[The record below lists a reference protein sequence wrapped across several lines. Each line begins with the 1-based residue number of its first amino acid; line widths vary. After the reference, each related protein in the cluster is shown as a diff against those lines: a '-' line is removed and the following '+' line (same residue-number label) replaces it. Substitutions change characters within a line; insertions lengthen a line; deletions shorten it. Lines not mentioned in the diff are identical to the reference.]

1 MKSDPIQHEFDR
13 IFKRIKELYPDFTY
27 FQLESVLNSYLSSQ
41 LSKFR
46 HRMNNLD
53 DYTGIEYDPAGKLK
67 IKEEEQID
75 EKDVIFFSSQI
86 VAC

>member
-1 MKSDPIQHEFDR
+1 MSDPIQHEFDR
-13 IFKRIKELYPDFTY
+13 IFKRIKEMHPNFTY

-53 DYTGIEYDPAGKLK
+53 DYTGIEYDPEGKLK
-67 IKEEEQID
+67 IKEEEPID